1 MKEKNIKMNTGT
13 YNHMI
18 HVVGE
23 VGRDVD
29 GARRL
34 FAEMK
39 EKNIEM
45 DARTYNAMIRVVGD
59 VNGDVDG
66 ARRLFAE
73 MKEKNIEMNA
83 GTYSLMNRV
92 VGDVDGDVHSETKE
106 EFDVLVVG
114 GGATGSGAALDAQ
127 LRGLKTCL
135 IERGDF
141 ANETSS
147 RSTKLVWAGIRYIG
161 TATGQ
166 LLRLKNLRRP
176 LAAFRE
182 FWEEFTMVLGAHR
195 ERKFL
200 LETQAHLT
208 KWVPIAVPIKD
219 WVIQPAPMGHPLF
232 SLIPF
237 VLPVVMRFYDS
248 LGKFCSPPSHLMS
261 RSRALRKFPQLAQDC
276 KYVQVFYEG
285 QHNDARTNV
294 AIALTAAEKGATVTN
309 YVEMTGLIFEDGK
322 SGGKAIGV
330 KCRDHISDDDY
341 ELYSKAIIFAG
352 GAVH

>member
-1 MKEKNIKMNTGT
+1 MLRAVARKFSSSTSVRTTTGNRKILKGVPLRET
-13 YNHMI
+13 QLK
-18 HVVGE
+18 
-23 VGRDVD
+23 
-29 GARRL
+29 RL
-34 FAEMK
+34 K
-39 EKNIEM
+39 K
-45 DARTYNAMIRVVGD
+45 
-59 VNGDVDG
+59 
-66 ARRLFAE
+66 
-73 MKEKNIEMNA
+73 
-83 GTYSLMNRV
+83 S
-92 VGDVDGDVHSETKE
+92 SELKE
-106 EFDVLVVG
+106 EYDVLVIG

-127 LRGLKTCL
+127 LRGLRTCL

-166 LLRLKNLRRP
+166 LLRLKNLKRP
-176 LAAFRE
+176 MAAFRE
-182 FWEEFTMVLGAHR
+182 FWEEFNMVLGAHR

-219 WVIQPAPMGHPLF
+219 WVIKPAPMGHPLF

-261 RSRALRKFPQLAQDC
+261 HSRALRKFPQLDQDC

-285 QHNDARTNV
+285 QHNDSRTNL
-294 AIALTAAEKGATVTN
+294 AIALSAAEKGATVAN
-309 YVEMTGLIFEDGK
+309 YVEMQDLIFENANF
-322 SGGKAIGV
+322 SENKALQ
-330 KCRDHISDDDY
+330 S
-341 ELYSKAIIFAG
+341 
-352 GAVH
+352 